1 MEKPLISIIVPVYNV
16 EQYLEK
22 CLRCIINQTY
32 KNIEIILVDDGS
44 SDSSGDIC
52 DIWKERDKRIK
63 VIHKENGGLSDAR
76 NRGIEEAK
84 GAFLQF
90 IDSDDIVENGM
101 TEYLFEL
108 CKENDSQIAICDCV
122 HFYVNENAKYQ
133 KGTHIKIFAA
143 EDALCEM
150 MYQKSFLF
158 CAWGK
163 LFKRELFDSIR
174 FPVGMLFE
182 DVAIM
187 YKLFSIANTIVYS
200 DAKLYG
206 YLHRENSITTKKF
219 DKRDCDILRI
229 CDDQVSFAR
238 KFSKK
243 VYDAA
248 VAYQVVGAFRVYLN
262 APSEEKFREDRS
274 YSEDII
280 HEHGIEVFRNKYV
293 RKKTRI
299 AILLFFFNKR
309 MLRMIY
315 KHIDRWK

>member
-1 MEKPLISIIVPVYNV
+1 MKKPLISIIVPVYNV

-22 CLRCIINQTY
+22 CLESIINQTY

-63 VIHKENGGLSDAR
+63 VIHKKNGGLSDAR
-76 NRGIEEAK
+76 NRGIEEAR
-84 GAFLQF
+84 GEFIQF
-90 IDSDDIVENGM
+90 IDSDDTVENGM
-101 TEYLFEL
+101 TEHLFKL
-108 CKENDSQIAICDCV
+108 CNENDSQISICDCV
-122 HFYVNENAKYQ
+122 HYYVDEDIKFQ
-133 KGTHIKIFAA
+133 KGTRKKIFTA
-143 EDALCEM
+143 EGALCEM

-158 CAWGK
+158 CAWGI
-163 LFKRELFDSIR
+163 LFKKELFNSVR
-174 FPVGMLFE
+174 FSVGMLFE

-187 YKLFSIANTIVYS
+187 YKLFSIANTIAYS
-200 DAKLYG
+200 DARLYG

-229 CDDQVSFAR
+229 CDEQVSFAR

-262 APSEEKFREDRS
+262 APNEEKFREDRL
-274 YSEDII
+274 YSENII
-280 HEHGIEVFRNKYV
+280 REHGAEVFRNKPH
-293 RKKTRI
+293 
-299 AILLFFFNKR
+299 
-309 MLRMIY
+309 MLQM
-315 KHIDRWK
+315 